1 MLAFRDCLET
11 KAEALANVRK
21 HAAADRLV
29 KGKYWENGKGCAVG
43 CHYNKYW
50 HRQGRSKYAGLSGLG
65 WHELAEKVHGIP
77 FELAALE
84 DCIFENLPNNL
95 AMTWPERFIT
105 AIPEGADLSKVWPR
119 FAHWLLVDSQDGVIR
134 FADAETG
141 EAIWGVAMLFA
152 REIAD
157 EIPSDEEWEA
167 AGAAAGAAAWVAARA
182 AAWEAA
188 GAAARAA
195 ARAAAWEAAGAA
207 AWAAAGAAAR
217 AAAWE
222 AAWEAARAA
231 ARAAAWEAA
240 GAAAWAAAGAA
251 ARAAAWEA
259 AGAAA
264 WAAAWKAAWEAAIL
278 RQSEKL
284 LELLS
289 TAPVNASV

>member
-1 MLAFRDCLET
+1 MEVPRGHDAQCLGQ
-11 KAEALANVRK
+11 VRSGRPEK
-21 HAAADRLV
+21 QPAIVRRHIQNWQLHDVSHRHARVVLRPAV
-29 KGKYWENGKGCAVG
+29 QPFGGPGFKGPGWIGID
-43 CHYNKYW
+43 

-222 AAWEAARAA
+222 AA
-231 ARAAAWEAA
+231 
-240 GAAAWAAAGAA
+240 
-251 ARAAAWEA
+251 
-259 AGAAA
+259 GAAA